1 MLFHSSLRKELIR
14 NFGATFVVLVTI
26 VMTVMLIRTLG
37 RASAGAINPSE
48 VVLILGYT
56 VLGYLATILTLS
68 LFIAITSALT
78 RMYGSSEM
86 VVWFSCGRGLAS
98 FLRPLL
104 QFSLPVLV
112 LIALLATLAWPWSN
126 LQIEQLRDRFQNRGD
141 IERVAPGQFIE
152 SAGGR
157 RVFFIDKKGE
167 DNSIGKNIFIST
179 STQEKDT
186 IVSAHEGTID
196 NTPESGAVL
205 VLSSGMRVETRKGSG
220 NMRISAFSQYE
231 SRISDEPP
239 GLGAGERP
247 RLQSTVALLQGGQ
260 RDQQAELSW
269 RLGLILVAFNCILL
283 ALAATRVNPRVARNA
298 GLVFTL
304 LSFATY
310 YNMISVGET
319 WIRGGRIPTLAY
331 MLLLHGGVLALA
343 LGWMAWR
350 ERNWRRIRPSASPDQ
365 ATP

>member
-1 MLFHSSLRKELIR
+1 MLFHSSLRKELMR

-37 RASAGAINPSE
+37 RASAGTINPSE

-68 LFIAITSALT
+68 LFIAVTSALT

-86 VVWFSCGRGLAS
+86 VVWFSCGRGLGS

-104 QFSLPVLV
+104 QFSVPVLI
-112 LIALLATLAWPWSN
+112 LIALLATLVWPWSN

-141 IERVAPGQFIE
+141 LERVAPGQFME

-157 RVFFIDKKGE
+157 RVFFIDKKGA
-167 DNSIGKNIFIST
+167 DASVGHNIFIST
-179 STQEKDT
+179 RTKDKDT
-186 IVSAHEGTID
+186 IVSAHEGTVD

-205 VLSSGMRVETRKGSG
+205 ALSSGMRVEVKKDGD
-220 NMRISAFSQYE
+220 MRVSSFSRYE

-239 GLGAGERP
+239 GFGAGTRP
-247 RLQSTVALLQGGQ
+247 RLQSTLTLLQGGERAQ
-260 RDQQAELSW
+260 LAELSW
-269 RLGLILVAFNCILL
+269 RLGLMLVAFNCILL
-283 ALAATRVNPRVARNA
+283 SLAVTRVNPRVARNA
-298 GLVFTL
+298 GLIFTL

-319 WIRGGRIPTLAY
+319 WIRGGRISIVAY
-331 MLLLHGGVLALA
+331 MLLLHGGVLVLA

-350 ERNWRRIRPSASPDQ
+350 ERNWRRISPPVEPLGSA
-365 ATP
+365 A

>member
-1 MLFHSSLRKELIR
+1 MLFHSSLRKELMR

-37 RASAGAINPSE
+37 RASAGTINPSE

-68 LFIAITSALT
+68 LFIAVTSALT

-86 VVWFSCGRGLAS
+86 VVWFSCGRGLGS

-104 QFSLPVLV
+104 QFSVPILI
-112 LIALLATLAWPWSN
+112 LIALLATLVWPWSN

-141 IERVAPGQFIE
+141 LERVAPGQFME

-167 DNSIGKNIFIST
+167 DASVGHNIFIST
-179 STQEKDT
+179 STKDKDT
-186 IVSAHEGTID
+186 IVSAHEGTVD

-205 VLSSGMRVETRKGSG
+205 ALSSGMRVELKKDGD
-220 NMRISAFSQYE
+220 MRVSSFSHYE

-239 GLGAGERP
+239 GFGASTRP
-247 RLQSTVALLQGGQ
+247 RLQSTLTLLQGGERAQ
-260 RDQQAELSW
+260 LAELSW
-269 RLGLILVAFNCILL
+269 RLGLVLVAFNCILL
-283 ALAATRVNPRVARNA
+283 ALAVTRVNPRVARNA
-298 GLVFTL
+298 GLIFTL

-319 WIRGGRIPTLAY
+319 WIRGGRISIVAY
-331 MLLLHGGVLALA
+331 MLLLHGGVLVLA

-350 ERNWRRIRPSASPDQ
+350 ERNWRGIRAPAEPAGSA
-365 ATP
+365 A